1 VLRQVKPNVHFSY
14 SKAWSLGTLL
24 NFNFPFQHSM
34 KFITSSFTVNY
45 FHVAYNVC
53 ALFSTAFY
61 YGVVSYCHGQEAKY
75 KENEGEEIVG
85 NPFPHSS

>member
-1 VLRQVKPNVHFSY
+1 
-14 SKAWSLGTLL
+14 
-24 NFNFPFQHSM
+24 M
-34 KFITSSFTVNY
+34 KSITSSFTVNY

-75 KENEGEEIVG
+75 KENVKVKKL
-85 NPFPHSS
+85 